1 MKILFLPVYHYPEKA
16 ASLYMGEN
24 AREAYAAQGWKMKII
39 CPCPSRGVDVNTRKS
54 YIESPDTEEL
64 SGAVKVRRFR
74 LFREGKN
81 IFMRALRYVIC
92 QMKQYRY
99 AIKENDTDVLFVSST
114 PPIQGLLMMRVK
126 KKLGCKTIYNLQ
138 DIFPDSLINAGLTHR
153 GSLAWRIGRTI
164 ENKTYKYADKIIV
177 ISEGFKKNIMEKGVP
192 EEKIELIPNWVDE
205 AAITPIKREDNP
217 LFDRLKLDRACF
229 YVVYSGNI
237 GKSQNIEMLLKVAE
251 LLIDEKD
258 IRFVVIG
265 NGVCRDELFE
275 KSQKRNLDN
284 IRLIDFLPYN
294 DISYVFGLGDVGL
307 VMSKAGIGGSSVPSK
322 AWSIMCAER
331 PILASFDH
339 GSELESV
346 IKKAECGVCV
356 SPDDATA
363 LASEILL
370 MRDDPER
377 CKSYGSNG
385 RKYVLENLTKERG
398 CSKLVQLIESII
410 S

>member
-1 MKILFLPVYHYPEKA
+1 
-16 ASLYMGEN
+16 
-24 AREAYAAQGWKMKII
+24 
-39 CPCPSRGVDVNTRKS
+39 
-54 YIESPDTEEL
+54 
-64 SGAVKVRRFR
+64 
-74 LFREGKN
+74 
-81 IFMRALRYVIC
+81 
-92 QMKQYRY
+92 
-99 AIKENDTDVLFVSST
+99 
-114 PPIQGLLMMRVK
+114 
-126 KKLGCKTIYNLQ
+126 LGCKTIYNLQ